1 MSLIKISAGN
11 DQYWLLDDV
20 PHQRGQF
27 DISAKIG
34 QEVVEIFNLSTLKS
48 VARGNFDDFSPDGT
62 TPYASTQALIDDL
75 KTFFFRSLAGGG
87 GGGAVDSVNGQT
99 GTVLLDK
106 SDIGLGNVDNVQ
118 QIPLI
123 EKGANDGVATLD
135 SSGKIPSSQLP
146 NGLEGGIT
154 VVGFWNADTNTPN
167 LSSITASQGEAYQVS
182 VAGTT
187 SLNGENNWS
196 VRDLVVWSDSLTGNW
211 FKINSTDA
219 VLSVNG
225 ESGAVVLDADDISDT
240 GTSNKWASQSEL
252 DQIATN
258 TTNIADNATN
268 ITDNT
273 SDIATNTG
281 NIATN
286 TSNIANNTA
295 NILTNTNALTTKLES
310 ITAGTPNVS
319 ITGDALNPVISV
331 SQTTAGI
338 LQNVYFTADEVTTTE
353 GTFYEVKINDRGTAT
368 DPSTPNTVQL
378 DDNQSG
384 AFAVDFLGDV
394 AVEETTIFEGVYT
407 GFPIAQVN
415 IGQSNQRFKIEVYL
429 CDGQGLPIAG
439 IGAGDVGTLGV
450 NTILIADSGEIDLQ
464 PNNPTSILCSG
475 FLETSVTWAI
485 GRRFRYRVVAEKV
498 GTGGGVKTFTL
509 FSGSDY
515 NSFFQIPASGT
526 GGSGAGAYQT
536 DSITLQGWNVNQ
548 EYTRP
553 HSLGAKPDWS
563 KIVFVC
569 TSPDNGYNTGDELD
583 ISTALQ
589 QTLGTGSQAGIN
601 IMYNDTGVYI
611 RFANNFVRF
620 LNSIRSGVSN
630 LNSSN
635 WDLKIDLYKGGV
647 SEIVDGNAVHV
658 NADDEINQLTEK
670 VTAVSDD
677 IVIIEDSEDSF
688 NKKKVKLNNI
698 VTGGVTLLSATVNI
712 TQTSWSGNTN
722 YVYNVSI
729 TGAQV
734 DDSCFLRPNAA
745 TYNSILAVGA
755 AWDGFAFCLSPGI
768 VTVVC
773 RVSSFV
779 NLSPLADFTVKII
792 K

>member
-11 DQYWLLDDV
+11 DQYWLLNDI

-34 QEVVEIFNLSTLKS
+34 DQVVEIFNLATLKS
-48 VARGNFDDFSPDGT
+48 VARGNYDEFSPDGV

-75 KTFFFRSLAGGG
+75 KTFFFRSLSGG
-87 GGGAVDSVNGQT
+87 GGGAVNSVNGQT
-99 GTVLLDK
+99 GTVVLDK
-106 SDIGLGNVDNVQ
+106 SDIGLGNVLNVE
-118 QIPLI
+118 QIPASD
-123 EKGANDGVATLD
+123 KGAADGVATLD
-135 SSGKIPSSQLP
+135 NTGKIPSSQLP

-154 VVGFWNADTNTPN
+154 VVGFWDADTNTPD
-167 LSSITASQGEAYQVS
+167 LSNITANQGEAYQVS
-182 VAGTT
+182 VAGNT
-187 SLNGENNWS
+187 SLNGESNWA

-240 GTSNKWASQSEL
+240 GTSNKFATQAEL

-258 TTNIADNATN
+258 TTNISDNATN
-268 ITDNT
+268 IADNT
-273 SDIATNTG
+273 SDITLSQSA
-281 NIATN
+281 IAAN

-295 NILTNTNALTTKLES
+295 NILTNTNAIATKLES

-319 ITGDALNPVISV
+319 ITGDPLNPVISV
-331 SQTTAGI
+331 SQTTAGL
-338 LQNVYFTADEVTTTE
+338 LQNVFFTADQTTTTE
-353 GTFYEVKINDRGTAT
+353 GTFYQVKINNKGTAAT
-368 DPSTPNTVQL
+368 TPTPNTVQL

-384 AFAVDFLGDV
+384 PFAVDFLGDV
-394 AVEETTIFEGVYT
+394 STEESVIFAGVYT
-407 GFPIAQVN
+407 GFPILQVN

-429 CDGQGLPIAG
+429 CDGEGLPIAG
-439 IGAGDVGTLGV
+439 IGTGDVGTLGV
-450 NTILIADSGEIDLQ
+450 NTILIADSGIIDLQ
-464 PNNPTSILCSG
+464 QNNPTSVLCSG
-475 FLETSVTWAI
+475 ILDTSVNWAI
-485 GRRFRYRVVAEKV
+485 GRRFRYRIIAEKV
-498 GTGGGVKTFTL
+498 GTGGGIKTFTL

-515 NSFFQIPASGT
+515 NSFFQIPVGSTAGSP
-526 GGSGAGAYQT
+526 GGYQKDT
-536 DSITLQGWNVNQ
+536 VTLQGWNVNQ

-553 HSLGAKPDWS
+553 HTLGVKPDWS
-563 KIVFVC
+563 KISFIC
-569 TSPDNGYNTGDELD
+569 TSADNGYSVGDELD
-583 ISTALQ
+583 ISTAVQ
-589 QTLGTGSQAGIN
+589 QTLSTGSQAGIN
-601 IMYNDTGVYI
+601 IMYNDTDVYI

-620 LNSIRSGVSN
+620 LNSSRSGVSN
-630 LNSSN
+630 LSSAN
-635 WDLKIDLYKGGV
+635 WELKIELYKGGV
-647 SEIVDGNAVHV
+647 SEIIDGNAVHV

-722 YVYNVSI
+722 YVYNVAI

-745 TYNSILAVGA
+745 TYNRILAVGT

>member
-1 MSLIKISAGN
+1 MALTKLSAGG
-11 DQYWLLDDV
+11 DAFWLLNDV

-27 DISAKIG
+27 DVSARIG
-34 QEVVEIFNLSTLKS
+34 QDVVEIYSLNTLKS
-48 VARGNFDDFSPDGT
+48 LARGKYDEFSPDGV

-87 GGGAVDSVNGQT
+87 SGAVDSVNGQT
-99 GTVLLDK
+99 GTVVLDK
-106 SDIGLGNVDNVQ
+106 SDIGLSNVDNVQ

-187 SLNGENNWS
+187 SLNGENNWG

-240 GTSNKWASQSEL
+240 GTSNKFASQTQL
-252 DQIATN
+252 DQIETN
-258 TTNIADNATN
+258 TTNIADNTTN

-273 SDIATNTG
+273 NDITLSQSA
-281 NIATN
+281 IAAN

-295 NILTNTNALTTKLES
+295 NILTNTNSLTTKLES

-338 LQNVYFTADEVTTTE
+338 LQNVYFTADEITTTQ
-353 GTFYEVKINDRGTAT
+353 GTFYEVKVNDRGTAAE
-368 DPSTPNTVQL
+368 PSTPNTVQL

-384 AFAVDFLGDV
+384 PFAVDFLGDV
-394 AVEETTIFEGVYT
+394 AIEETTIFEGVYT

-429 CDGQGLPIAG
+429 CDGQGSPIAG
-439 IGAGDVGTLGV
+439 IGTGDIGTLGV

-464 PNNPTSILCSG
+464 QNNPTSILCSG

-485 GRRFRYRVVAEKV
+485 GRRFRYRVIAEKV

-515 NSFFQIPASGT
+515 NSFFQIPASGA

-569 TSPDNGYNTGDELD
+569 TSPDNGYSTGDELD
-583 ISTALQ
+583 ISTAVQ
-589 QTLGTGSQAGIN
+589 QTIATGSQAGIN
-601 IMYNDTGVYI
+601 IMYNDTDVYI

-630 LNSSN
+630 LSSAN

-688 NKKKVKLNNI
+688 NKKKVKLSNV
-698 VTGGVTLLSATVNI
+698 VTGGLTILTSNVNI
-712 TQTSWSGNTN
+712 AQTSWSGNTN
-722 YVYNVSI
+722 YVYNVSLP
-729 TGAQV
+729 GAQV
-734 DDSCFLRPNAA
+734 DDNCQVHPNAA
-745 TYNSILAVGA
+745 VFNSILAVGTN
-755 AWDGFAFCLSPGI
+755 WLGFAFCLSPNI

-779 NLSPLADFTVKII
+779 NIAPLSDFTVQII

>member
-1 MSLIKISAGN
+1 MALIKLSAGN
-11 DQYWLLDDV
+11 NEHWLLNDV

-34 QEVVEIFNLSTLKS
+34 EDVVEIYSLNTLKS
-48 VARGNFDDFSPDGT
+48 LARGNYDEFSPDGS

-75 KTFFFRSLAGGG
+75 KTFFFRSVSGG
-87 GGGAVDSVNGQT
+87 GGGAVNSVNGQT
-99 GTVLLDK
+99 GTVVLDK

-154 VVGFWNADTNTPN
+154 VVGFWDADINTPD

-182 VAGTT
+182 VEGNT
-187 SLNGENNWS
+187 SLNGESNWA

-240 GTSNKWASQSEL
+240 GTSNKFATQAEL

-258 TTNIADNATN
+258 TTNIANNATN
-268 ITDNT
+268 IADNT
-273 SDIATNTG
+273 NDITLSQSA
-281 NIATN
+281 IAAN

-295 NILTNTNALTTKLES
+295 NILTNTNAIATKLET

-319 ITGDALNPVISV
+319 ITGDPLNPVISV
-331 SQTTAGI
+331 SQTTAGL
-338 LQNVYFTADEVTTTE
+338 LQNVFFTADQTTTTE
-353 GTFYEVKINDRGTAT
+353 GTFYQVKINDKGTAAT
-368 DPSTPNTVQL
+368 TPTPNTVQL

-384 AFAVDFLGDV
+384 PFAVDFLGDV
-394 AVEETTIFEGVYT
+394 ATEESVIFAGVYT
-407 GFPIAQVN
+407 GFPILQVN

-429 CDGQGLPIAG
+429 CDGEGLPIAG
-439 IGAGDVGTLGV
+439 IGTGDVGTLGV
-450 NTILIADSGEIDLQ
+450 NTILIADSGIIDLQ
-464 PNNPTSILCSG
+464 QNNPTSVLCSG
-475 FLETSVTWAI
+475 ILDTSVNWAV
-485 GRRFRYRVVAEKV
+485 GRRFRYRVIAEKV
-498 GTGGGVKTFTL
+498 GTGGGIKTFTL

-515 NSFFQIPASGT
+515 NSFFQIPVGSTAGSP
-526 GGSGAGAYQT
+526 GGYQKDT
-536 DSITLQGWNVNQ
+536 VTLQGWTVNQ

-553 HSLGAKPDWS
+553 HTLGVKPDWS
-563 KIVFVC
+563 KISFVC
-569 TSPDNGYNTGDELD
+569 TSADNGYSVGDELD
-583 ISTALQ
+583 ISTAVQ
-589 QTLGTGSQAGIN
+589 QTIAAGSQAGIN
-601 IMYNDTGVYI
+601 IMYNDTDVYI

-620 LNSIRSGVSN
+620 LNSSRSDVSN
-630 LNSSN
+630 LSSAN
-635 WDLKIDLYKGGV
+635 WELKIDLYKGGV

-658 NADDEINQLTEK
+658 NTDDEINQLTEK
-670 VTAVSDD
+670 VTAVNDD

-688 NKKKVKLNNI
+688 SKKKVKLSNV
-698 VTGGVTLLSATVNI
+698 VTGGLTILSATEPIIQN
-712 TQTSWSGNTN
+712 SWSGNTN
-722 YVYNVSI
+722 YVYNVSVP
-729 TGAQV
+729 GAQV
-734 DDSCFLRPNAA
+734 DDNCSLRPNAA
-745 TYNSILAVGA
+745 VYNSILSVGTN
-755 AWDGFAFCLSPGI
+755 WLGFAFCLSPNI

-779 NLSPLADFTVKII
+779 NIAPSSDFTVQII

>member
-11 DQYWLLDDV
+11 DQYWLLNDI

-34 QEVVEIFNLSTLKS
+34 DEVVEIFNLATLKS
-48 VARGNFDDFSPDGT
+48 VARGNYDEFSPDGV

-75 KTFFFRSLAGGG
+75 KSFFFRSVSGG

-99 GTVLLDK
+99 GTVVLDK
-106 SDIGLGNVDNVQ
+106 SDIGLGNVLNVE
-118 QIPLI
+118 QIPASD
-123 EKGANDGVATLD
+123 KGTADGVATLD
-135 SSGKIPSSQLP
+135 NTGKIPSSQLP

-154 VVGFWNADTNTPN
+154 VVGFWNADTNTPD

-182 VAGTT
+182 VEGNT
-187 SLNGENNWS
+187 SLNGENNWA

-240 GTSNKWASQSEL
+240 GTANKFATQAEL

-268 ITDNT
+268 IADNT
-273 SDIATNTG
+273 SDITLSQSA
-281 NIATN
+281 IAAN

-295 NILTNTNALTTKLES
+295 NILTNTNGLTTKLES

-353 GTFYEVKINDRGTAT
+353 GTFYEVKINDRGTAAE
-368 DPSTPNTVQL
+368 PSTPNTVQL

-429 CDGQGLPIAG
+429 CDGQGSPIAG
-439 IGAGDVGTLGV
+439 IGTGDVGTLGV

-464 PNNPTSILCSG
+464 QNNPTSILCSG

-485 GRRFRYRVVAEKV
+485 GRRFRYRVIAEKV

-526 GGSGAGAYQT
+526 GGSGAGAYQKDT
-536 DSITLQGWNVNQ
+536 VTLQGWNVNQ

-569 TSPDNGYNTGDELD
+569 TSPDNGYTTGDELD
-583 ISTALQ
+583 ISTAVQ
-589 QTLGTGSQAGIN
+589 QTLTTGSQAGIN
-601 IMYNDTGVYI
+601 IMYNDTDVYI

-620 LNSIRSGVSN
+620 LNSTRSGVSN

-722 YVYNVSI
+722 YVYNVAI